1 MFLGSTTGI
10 TTTTTTTTAP
20 MLIITTCWSLL
31 LFEDYLTWLG
41 RSVGYSTK
49 VVDKKPDIKTYQYR
63 GIIQDLHKHATQ
75 GDQIYFKNITNILV
89 PKQHLLNIEYLEF
102 QKKIGDT
109 HTKHNH
115 TN

>member
-31 LFEDYLTWLG
+31 LFEDYLSWLG

-49 VVDKKPDIKTYQYR
+49 VLDKKQKADIKTYQYR
-63 GIIQDLHKHATQ
+63 SIIEDLHKHATQ
-75 GDQIYFKNITNILV
+75 GD
-89 PKQHLLNIEYLEF
+89 
-102 QKKIGDT
+102 
-109 HTKHNH
+109 
-115 TN
+115 